1 MPNPHTFAELLQV
14 MARLR
19 DPDGGCPWDR
29 AQDFRSIVPHTLEE
43 VCEVIDAI
51 ERDDWAHLQEELGDL
66 LFQVV
71 FYAQLGCERGLFDFP
86 AIVDGLVAKLLARHP
101 HVFPAGTLDSRR
113 AADARAPD
121 TRDVNRIWETV
132 KEGERSARGGGPL
145 GEIPATL
152 SALMRAAKMQKRA
165 AHLGFDW
172 PDATPVPAKIR
183 EELGEVEAAI
193 AAGETAAIAE
203 EIGDLLF
210 ACVNLAR
217 HLGVDGEAALRG
229 GNRKF
234 EQRFARM
241 LELVGGDVD
250 AFRALSPE
258 EKEALW
264 QAAKRTERDPAA
276 SAAEYATP
284 APRGAGVEA
293 GGDSV

>member
-1 MPNPHTFAELLQV
+1 MPNAHGIATLLQV

-29 AQDFRSIVPHTLEE
+29 AQDFRSIAPHTLEE

-51 ERDDWAHLQEELGDL
+51 ERDDYPHLREELGDL

-71 FYAQLGCERGLFDFP
+71 FHAQLGRERGLFDFA

-101 HVFPAGTLDSRR
+101 HVFPDGTLDSRR
-113 AADARAPD
+113 HADARTPD
-121 TRDVNRIWETV
+121 SRDVKQIWETA
-132 KEGERSARGGGPL
+132 KERERTARGEHSPL
-145 GEIPATL
+145 GEIPLTL

-172 PDATPVPAKIR
+172 PDATPVPGKIR
-183 EELGEVEAAI
+183 EELAEVEAAV
-193 AAGETAAIAE
+193 AAGEPENVVE
-203 EIGDLLF
+203 EVGDLLF

-217 HLGVDGEAALRG
+217 HLGVDSEAALRA

-234 EQRFARM
+234 ERRFARM
-241 LELVGGDVD
+241 LAFVGGDVE
-250 AFRALSPE
+250 AFRACSAD

-264 QAAKRTERDPAA
+264 QASKCAERAA
-276 SAAEYATP
+276 GANAAEA
-284 APRGAGVEA
+284 
-293 GGDSV
+293 

>member
-1 MPNPHTFAELLQV
+1 MANAHTVADLLEA

-29 AQDFRSIVPHTLEE
+29 AQDFRSIAPHTLEE

-51 ERDDWAHLQEELGDL
+51 ERDDYPHLREELGDL

-71 FYAQLGCERGLFDFP
+71 FHAQLGSERGLFDF
-86 AIVDGLVAKLLARHP
+86 AVIVDGLVAKLLARHP

-113 AADARAPD
+113 DADARTPD

-132 KEGERSARGGGPL
+132 KEGERSARSGGPL

-152 SALMRAAKMQKRA
+152 SALMRAAKLQKRA

-172 PDATPVPAKIR
+172 PDAGPVPEKIR
-183 EELGEVEAAI
+183 EELAEVEAAI
-193 AAGETAAIAE
+193 AAGEKMGIVE

-217 HLGVDGEAALRG
+217 HLGVDSEAALRG

-241 LELVGGDVD
+241 LALAGGDGD
-250 AFRALSPE
+250 AFRALSPA
-258 EKEALW
+258 EKERLW
-264 QAAKRTERDPAA
+264 QAVKRAERDSGA
-276 SAAEYATP
+276 SAAE
-284 APRGAGVEA
+284 G
-293 GGDSV
+293 